1 MMDRENVVRLPRRP
15 VEPQEVFRPFY
26 ASQLEGREPIP
37 LEWLVDGVL
46 LRGTVCIL
54 AGAPKIGKSMLL
66 QQLLTSVS
74 LGADWLG
81 RETVQ
86 SRAFGLFCE
95 DPQHALERREVA
107 ILAHYDK
114 TPAELEAELSWDSR
128 DGRDAVLV
136 EFDRYGAKP
145 KFTSLWHDLWAYV
158 EEDGINLVGLDTA
171 ATVFSGNEVS
181 REHVTAFLR
190 ALQRQAVAMNG
201 CIVLCVHPAKTN
213 ANGFSGTTAWLAS
226 ARAGLSLGRPT
237 DYDQETGEPANVRV
251 LRGLGSNYGAGITA
265 ERIEY
270 RDGVFVTAE
279 PELHRKRGPL
289 SYTERQDLKYR
300 LLIGCKRTLMNGG
313 KIPADEMQPTSMPY
327 RARRSTD
334 PAINRI
340 PMNELYL
347 AQNDLLESGMLV
359 RVNVGGR
366 CLVRPHDGP
375 YYEAEE
381 IWQMPPAPG
390 AKP

>member
-1 MMDRENVVRLPRRP
+1 MTDRENVVRLPRRP
-15 VEPQEVFRPFY
+15 VEQQEAFRPFY
-26 ASQLEGREPIP
+26 ASQMEGRDSPP
-37 LEWLVDGVL
+37 LEWVIDGVL

-54 AGAPKIGKSMLL
+54 AGAPKIGKSLLL
-66 QQLLTSVS
+66 QQLLTSVAI
-74 LGADWLG
+74 GADWLG

-86 SRAFGLFCE
+86 SKAFGLFAE
-95 DPQHALERREVA
+95 DPQHMLERRETG
-107 ILAHYDK
+107 ILAHYDRA
-114 TPAELEAELSWDSR
+114 PADLEAELSWESR
-128 DGRDAVLV
+128 DSKDAVLC
-136 EFDRYGAKP
+136 EFGRYETKP

-171 ATVFSGNEVS
+171 ATVFAGNEVS

-201 CIVLCVHPAKTN
+201 CIVLNVHPAK
-213 ANGFSGTTAWLAS
+213 ANMNGYSGTTAWLAS
-226 ARAGLSLGRPT
+226 ARAGLSLGRPV
-237 DYDQETGEPANVRV
+237 DYDQESGEPANVRV
-251 LRGLGSNYGAGITA
+251 LRGLGSNYGVGITA

-300 LLIGCKRTLMNGG
+300 LLTGCKRTLLNGG
-313 KIPADEMQPTSMPY
+313 KIPADEMDPKSMPY

-334 PAINRI
+334 PSINRI

-347 AQNDLLESGMLV
+347 AQADLLDSGQLV

-375 YYEAEE
+375 YYGAEE
-381 IWQMPPAPG
+381 IWQMPKAPG
-390 AKP
+390 AK